1 MPSREQTA
9 EAHSIESRGKRS
21 PRLTPR
27 TSTSTP
33 YERQA
38 ERDDHHDG
46 DDAAALRLLFDTALS
61 ERLDRWKLDDPDAT
75 HRRSTN
81 FHRE

>member
-33 YERQA
+33 YERQG

-46 DDAAALRLLFDTALS
+46 AAGSS
-61 ERLDRWKLDDPDAT
+61 ETWMILTRPIAEAQI
-75 HRRSTN
+75 